1 MKARIM
7 KPLSADCL
15 DNVPIG
21 MLDTQVYLSKVN
33 VGSYPGP
40 ILQVPIVVI
49 GCVCCPQYLPEIMQM
64 QKHWE

>member
-33 VGSYPGP
+33 DGSYPGP
-40 ILQVPIVVI
+40 ILQVPS
-49 GCVCCPQYLPEIMQM
+49 CDSLCLLPPVFA
-64 QKHWE
+64 